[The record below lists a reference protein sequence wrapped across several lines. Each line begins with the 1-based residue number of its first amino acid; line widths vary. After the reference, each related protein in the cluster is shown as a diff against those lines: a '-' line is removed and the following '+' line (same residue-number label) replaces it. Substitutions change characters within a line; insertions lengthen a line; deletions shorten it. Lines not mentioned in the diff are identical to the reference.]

1 MEVIYKFVEV
11 STEQEA
17 FTVIMMATQSG
28 YSVDLVKS
36 VKDWRGGEYNNIRI
50 EMHTEVEL

>member
-1 MEVIYKFVEV
+1 MKTIYKFVEV
-11 STEQEA
+11 STELEA
-17 FTVIMMATQSG
+17 FTVVMMATQAG

-36 VKDWRGGEYNNIRI
+36 VKDWRGGKYNNIRI